1 MVSENK
7 TWKLR
12 THLMSYP
19 PCDMKVCPAKSSITF
34 NAHTCPTKSLIF
46 TKITVLIS
54 QNMEKMSL
62 TETINLITSHCMD
75 PSKKKKEGISR
86 AQQWNLDYLNPWF
99 FKTPIFF
106 QLRAVSLGFPSVRFS
121 APIFGNPDFSTKFSF
136 PKRFEKSVFHCLF
149 IKVFDLN
156 FLVKSAELV
165 TSEGVKQ
172 STFAPHL

>member
-34 NAHTCPTKSLIF
+34 NAHTRPTKSLIF

-75 PSKKKKEGISR
+75 PSKKKKRRNFTCTTVESWLFESLIFQNSNFFPIKSCFPWISFSQIFSSNFWKSR
-86 AQQWNLDYLNPWF
+86 F
-99 FKTPIFF
+99 FNQI
-106 QLRAVSLGFPSVRFS
+106 QFP
-121 APIFGNPDFSTKFSF
+121 
-136 PKRFEKSVFHCLF
+136 
-149 IKVFDLN
+149 
-156 FLVKSAELV
+156 
-165 TSEGVKQ
+165 
-172 STFAPHL
+172 